1 MQTRT
6 KRTGGWWFLR
16 VDIIPFAVNVVS
28 PTLSFFFFFLV
39 TFNCVL
45 VGFWFDPS
53 KEARRLGGVPP
64 FLFVFSPNN
73 PRVSRLAAVDV
84 ALGY

>member
-28 PTLSFFFFFLV
+28 PTLSFFFFS
-39 TFNCVL
+39 FNCVP

-53 KEARRLGGVPP
+53 KEARRLGSVPP
-64 FLFVFSPNN
+64 FLFVFSSTN
-73 PRVSRLAAVDV
+73 PRISRLAAVDV